1 LALEFSKKFECEAK
15 FSIIPGELISYAARK
30 ISSQG
35 WYKNERTDGQNLM
48 LNHPHFQRV
57 PKNNPLKWNRVGERE
72 TGEGWGDSR

>member
-1 LALEFSKKFECEAK
+1 MVK
-15 FSIIPGELISYAARK
+15 
-30 ISSQG
+30 
-35 WYKNERTDGQNLM
+35 NLM